1 MVAKQLCKQARV
13 MVYDRA
19 GYGFSSPAP
28 AAVPRTSEQ
37 LAHELHQLLGC
48 LDLAPPY
55 LLVGHSF
62 GGFVVRCFANHYPT
76 EVAAVLLVDA
86 VHEDEWTT
94 QFPLGYRLADRSL
107 AGALAGLAQ
116 LARWRMLSW
125 LEPFLPGNSSKLP
138 DQYQRLA
145 SQLMLQT
152 HSLETA
158 QRELADMPI
167 SAVQARAASFPA
179 IPLTVLGRG
188 QPNPNSFNLLP
199 KRLDKQ
205 LRIQQRKLAQLSP
218 LARRRTAKKSG
229 HDIHLDNPKRVCS
242 AVERLLKQVS

>member
-1 MVAKQLCKQARV
+1 MSLQPSPQMSLQPSPQISPQTPLCFPPPSETIHSVGGLQLHAQVCGPKGPVTVVLEAGLGGFSLHWLMVAKQLCKQARV

-167 SAVQARAASFPA
+167 SAVQARGA
-179 IPLTVLGRG
+179 T
-188 QPNPNSFNLLP
+188 QP
-199 KRLDKQ
+199 KQ
-205 LRIQQRKLAQLSP
+205 L
-218 LARRRTAKKSG
+218 
-229 HDIHLDNPKRVCS
+229 
-242 AVERLLKQVS
+242 